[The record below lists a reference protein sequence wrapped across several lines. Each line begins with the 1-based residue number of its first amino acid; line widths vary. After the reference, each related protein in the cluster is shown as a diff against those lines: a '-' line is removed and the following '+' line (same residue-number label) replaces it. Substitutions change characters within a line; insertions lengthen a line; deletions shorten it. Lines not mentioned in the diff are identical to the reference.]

1 MVGNEY
7 VGTGTREPT
16 VLTSQILKAGKVSAQ
31 ERILESRSIAEP
43 IFVPHEHMQLWK
55 KRYYV
60 IYILLDVTVPN
71 ILVRLDGLSF
81 AEDHFL
87 RDEGLPVEAADNIS
101 NIISSHVYGIA
112 LIRLTKVIV
121 MLRTLVTH
129 VWRHRS

>member
-1 MVGNEY
+1 M
-7 VGTGTREPT
+7 
-16 VLTSQILKAGKVSAQ
+16 
-31 ERILESRSIAEP
+31 
-43 IFVPHEHMQLWK
+43 
-55 KRYYV
+55 
-60 IYILLDVTVPN
+60 IYILLDVTVSN

-81 AEDHFL
+81 TEDHFL